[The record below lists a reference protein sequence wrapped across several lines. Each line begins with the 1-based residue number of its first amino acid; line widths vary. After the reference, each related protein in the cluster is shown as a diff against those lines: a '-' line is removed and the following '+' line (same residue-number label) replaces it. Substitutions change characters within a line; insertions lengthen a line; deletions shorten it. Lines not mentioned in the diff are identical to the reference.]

1 MLYSHSHQEKA
12 FDFFASFIR
21 NVLNEDSRYVSMVQP
36 VIRDAKSLVTGEKDH
51 FAVNRKAYD
60 VIVYL
65 AQKDPEFFRALDT
78 DQISIDQYKHILNL
92 ITAQQELIL
101 A

>member
-1 MLYSHSHQEKA
+1 MLYSHSHQEKV

-21 NVLNEDSRYVSMVQP
+21 NVLNDDIRYISMVQP
-36 VIRDAKSLVTGEKDH
+36 VISDAKALVTGDKDH
-51 FAVNRKAYD
+51 FGVNRKAYD

-78 DQISIDQYKHILNL
+78 NQISADQYRHILEL